1 MDFISCFYRKK
12 HICLRACYVF
22 LIFLNTSLIFFS
34 FFSVSFYDIKS
45 GWTMRASNE
54 NKENEKKKK
63 NNKKTRYLMLLLD
76 QHMQTRREKT
86 YHIMFGVSSWCPRGV
101 MVKAMNCGIV
111 VREFLLQS
119 RYYVHFRAN
128 TLGKG
133 MNPLIL
139 PPAIG
144 K

>member
-1 MDFISCFYRKK
+1 MTLFEVDPK
-12 HICLRACYVF
+12 
-22 LIFLNTSLIFFS
+22 TPFS
-34 FFSVSFYDIKS
+34 IATTPKCP
-45 GWTMRASNE
+45 R
-54 NKENEKKKK
+54 
-63 NNKKTRYLMLLLD
+63 
-76 QHMQTRREKT
+76 
-86 YHIMFGVSSWCPRGV
+86 GVMGCPRGV

-111 VREFLLQS
+111 VREFVLQS

-139 PPAIG
+139 PPAMG